1 MAVKNL
7 QTLALCV
14 ANKRGVRVT
23 GMECN
28 GSPMTD
34 GKFQAHF
41 LSLLWHPLPGPYP
54 IRTGPDTKLET
65 PDQRSLAEANTVQRT
80 GRSRG
85 RAGVHSSTSVARCA
99 STTVLSTRGSL
110 LRTAMSKS
118 GLGRLAKRST
128 DRVLG

>member
-28 GSPMTD
+28 GSLTSD

-54 IRTGPDTKLET
+54 IRTGPNADAKLAE
-65 PDQRSLAEANTVQRT
+65 PDQASTAEANTVQRT
-80 GRSRG
+80 GRSAS
-85 RAGVHSSTSVARCA
+85 RAGVHTSISVARCA
-99 STTVLSTRGSL
+99 STTVLSTQTSL
-110 LRTAMSKS
+110 LRAMRT
-118 GLGRLAKRST
+118 GEGRLAKRST
-128 DRVLG
+128 NEVLG